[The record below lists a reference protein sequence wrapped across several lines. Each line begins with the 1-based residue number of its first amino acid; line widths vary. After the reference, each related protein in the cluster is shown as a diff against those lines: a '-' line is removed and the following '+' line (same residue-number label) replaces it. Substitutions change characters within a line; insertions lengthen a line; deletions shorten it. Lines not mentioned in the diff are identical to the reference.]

1 MTPASAGAAVRS
13 LAPYSGSLTYSNG
26 SHQGSAVLTLQVTH
40 PGRFTVET
48 PGGTNLPAGSDLAF
62 GDSFGGG
69 LVASI
74 VGGVLLILAGLKDD
88 YEHDGRVITEI
99 VTLPGH
105 ALSAP
110 GVTAL
115 GACYKQLNSSVGEFG
130 TATPAGGDRCDRE
143 QQPR

>member
-1 MTPASAGAAVRS
+1 M
-13 LAPYSGSLTYSNG
+13 LY
-26 SHQGSAVLTLQVTH
+26 
-40 PGRFTVET
+40 
-48 PGGTNLPAGSDLAF
+48 
-62 GDSFGGG
+62 
-69 LVASI
+69 
-74 VGGVLLILAGLKDD
+74 LAGLKDD

-99 VTLPGH
+99 VTRPGH

-143 QQPR
+143 QQPGDASYLRTDKALSALKRARDRLAGEIKGELDAAAFSGTGVHDAAGQTLACRALISSAERLATGH